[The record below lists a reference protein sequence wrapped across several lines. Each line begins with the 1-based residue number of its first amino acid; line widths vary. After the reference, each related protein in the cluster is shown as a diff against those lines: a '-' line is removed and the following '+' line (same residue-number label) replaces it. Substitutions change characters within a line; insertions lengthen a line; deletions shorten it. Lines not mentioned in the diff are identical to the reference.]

1 VSKQVAALQQQNPGS
16 IESVHMSYLQ
26 NQADTSASGSSQ
38 AAPAVPQITFL
49 YKLVPGVADRSFGLN
64 VARMAHLPT
73 TVVDRAARQ
82 AEHLEEVTVHRAR
95 CVAIDFLQIG
105 NHTLPPDCTLIR
117 RNRHGLD
124 EALCLWQNPA
134 VLRESTFL
142 TQGLVDSLH
151 VLISSMA
158 IAWHG

>member
-1 VSKQVAALQQQNPGS
+1 
-16 IESVHMSYLQ
+16 MSYLQ

-73 TVVDRAARQ
+73 TVVDRAAEQ
-82 AEHLEEVTVHRAR
+82 AEHLEEITVHRAR
-95 CVAIDFLQIG
+95 CVAIDFLLQLQISD
-105 NHTLPPDCTLIR
+105 HRLPPDCILIR

-124 EALCLWQNPA
+124 EALAKASCTL
-134 VLRESTFL
+134 
-142 TQGLVDSLH
+142 
-151 VLISSMA
+151 
-158 IAWHG
+158 

>member
-1 VSKQVAALQQQNPGS
+1 MSKQVAALQQQNLGS

-73 TVVDRAARQ
+73 TVVDRAAEQ
-82 AEHLEEVTVHRAR
+82 AEHLEEITVHRAR
-95 CVAIDFLQIG
+95 CIAIDCLHLQIG
-105 NHTLPPDCTLIR
+105 NHPSPPDCTLIR
-117 RNRHGLD
+117 TNTHRRD
-124 EALCLWQNPA
+124 ETSGNSQLYVVKA
-134 VLRESTFL
+134 RS
-142 TQGLVDSLH
+142 
-151 VLISSMA
+151 
-158 IAWHG
+158 